1 MGDQHHSLP
10 RASREMEEHVKEV
23 FPVDIEPEVFAAK
36 DGAGWMDFT
45 FNDFRFADPEL
56 DSWIHA
62 VGKIV
67 RDPELL
73 KEVQD
78 KYLSKEER
86 QDLDNYINDE
96 LENIDNN

>member
-1 MGDQHHSLP
+1 MSERRQSLP
-10 RASREMEEHVKEV
+10 HASAEMETHVKEV

-45 FNDFRFADPEL
+45 FNDFRFTDPEL

-67 RDPELL
+67 RDPLLL

-78 KYLSKEER
+78 KYLSDDER
-86 QDLDNYINDE
+86 IDLNNYINDE